1 MEMGDYRG
9 IPYAGHP
16 NKVSPATSDNSNVT
30 AGAWSREDLSDIDD
44 ADDIGTADIEDD
56 TGTAERFVNDLSCP
70 RVRGV
75 KAAPEP
81 KSKPGNSELP
91 DSEINNVIRPPGSG
105 QQKAMAMG
113 YSADELRKNDNLD
126 DETLAEVLGLAMDRR
141 AMELLF
147 AVAEAS
153 RMGLPSSTESQLND
167 AVAVPLT
174 SVVSNGL
181 RAGPEGPGLEPAQA
195 MVAKWMSKSSRYRTH
210 FVKESVAPTVASA
223 MPGWKP
229 AKHEKEMRLPMM
241 GDTVRL
247 TQLVANVVEQEV
259 SRGKFPDIHED
270 EWCLNWL
277 KARGEVALPE
287 EDAHRIKRS
296 ARRHRWDEATDEVYM
311 ITYGGKELVTS
322 PDSPEGNGI
331 TGRVVRTIKFCFKKL
346 ALDKGLDYVWDE
358 LLWSLVLFAQE
369 ATPSLNFEVEEE
381 ETLAEDL
388 LRRVRIVK
396 KLMVHAGCSLE
407 VAQHRDTLL

>member
-1 MEMGDYRG
+1 MPKMEMGDYRG

-56 TGTAERFVNDLSCP
+56 TGT
-70 RVRGV
+70 
-75 KAAPEP
+75 AAPEP

-195 MVAKWMSKSSRYRTH
+195 MVAKWMSKSSR
-210 FVKESVAPTVASA
+210 
-223 MPGWKP
+223 
-229 AKHEKEMRLPMM
+229 
-241 GDTVRL
+241 L

-311 ITYGGKELVTS
+311 ITYVVRVPIPNKEAATIITSTFRNHVLSVFGAPAECLVDGGTEFGGAVEDLCRQCLIDRRVTS